1 MFFGSRYHLANELR
15 DATHQPF
22 RNATPAEKRSKISI
36 CVIDDNPFEPKRN
49 LENAGYRITFL
60 GDVNSIDP
68 VTSHH
73 IVLCDLMG
81 VGTALDQKKQ
91 GAFLIKEIK
100 RNLPEK
106 YVVAYT
112 GGGFNQIVS
121 RDAAINADFLLK
133 KDADI
138 EEWVDT
144 LDMFISK
151 LVNPYEVWQR
161 QRLALAQREVDSKTI
176 LELESAF
183 VTSIIQRERPGSSKF
198 KRFVESGDLSKD
210 ARSVLQGMIASGL
223 YALLFG

>member
-1 MFFGSRYHLANELR
+1 MGELR
-15 DATHQPF
+15 NSDLQAF
-22 RNATPAEKRSKISI
+22 RTLKPTERRGRISI
-36 CVIDDNPFEPKRN
+36 CVIDDSPFEPKRN

-60 GDVNSIDP
+60 GDINTIEA
-68 VTSHH
+68 VTNHH

-100 RNLPEK
+100 KNFPEK

-112 GGGFNQIVS
+112 GGGLNQLVS
-121 RDAAINADFLLK
+121 REAAAAADAMIK

-138 EEWVDT
+138 EQWVDT
-144 LDMFISK
+144 LDGFINK
-151 LVNPYEVWQR
+151 LLGPYVVWQR
-161 QRLALAQREVDSKTI
+161 QRLALVEREIDTRTI

-183 VTSIIQRERPGSSKF
+183 VESILEKRGANGSKF
-198 KRFVESGDLSKD
+198 EKFLQSGKVSQDVR
-210 ARSVLQGMIASGL
+210 AILQGMIASGL